1 MRNRP
6 RARHWF
12 LPAEVLIGSITLAQ
26 RSDPTRGFSTRVEY
40 TRKIGMAIQA
50 QREEKEQRPD
60 QAVES
65 TRDAAER
72 FAWLPCRLSL
82 EVPVSEFT
90 LGDLLRLRRDSVV
103 TTGLRSTEDIPL
115 RVNSRLIAWIQF
127 EMIGDRLA
135 ARITELA

>member
-1 MRNRP
+1 
-6 RARHWF
+6 
-12 LPAEVLIGSITLAQ
+12 
-26 RSDPTRGFSTRVEY
+26 
-40 TRKIGMAIQA
+40 MAIQT

-60 QAVES
+60 QAAQS
-65 TRDAAER
+65 TNDAAER

-82 EVPVSEFT
+82 ELPVTEFT
-90 LGDLLRLRRDSVV
+90 LGDLLRLRKDSVV